1 MNDSGMPNISRDR
14 QDPILIAVGS
24 TIRRIRLSKNISQE
38 ELAHLAGVDR
48 SYMGAVERGDNNVAI
63 LKLARV
69 AAALGISVS
78 KLLKEA
84 GL

>member
-1 MNDSGMPNISRDR
+1 MPNFSRDR
-14 QDPILIAVGS
+14 QDPILVAVGS

-48 SYMGAVERGDNNVAI
+48 SYMGAVERGDNNVA
-63 LKLARV
+63 LLRLAQV
-69 AAALGISVS
+69 ANALEIPLS
-78 KLLKEA
+78 KMLKEA

>member
-1 MNDSGMPNISRDR
+1 MV
-14 QDPILIAVGS
+14 AVGS

-48 SYMGAVERGDNNVAI
+48 SYMGAVERGDNNVAL

-69 AAALGISVS
+69 AGALEISLS
-78 KLLKEA
+78 KLIKEA

>member
-1 MNDSGMPNISRDR
+1 M
-14 QDPILIAVGS
+14 IAVGS

-63 LKLARV
+63 LKLARI
-69 AAALGISVS
+69 AAALEISVS
-78 KLLKEA
+78 RLMKEA